1 MVPSSQSETDVFQA
15 AVTSIDS
22 AETVPSSISKFGG
35 ISDVSAVHVPEIIE
49 ASAGPPL
56 LIQMI
61 RTVSDLEAALIVL
74 LFLMITALVGIRVT
88 EAMSDREFSVPT
100 QALAS
105 NEESESVS
113 QNETAPRE
121 QPPAYGSVVSAETP
135 PELLSDE
142 GQVVRLLVENHGR
155 IRQHQIAEETG
166 WSKSKVSRTLSK
178 MHDGGTIEKT
188 SLGRENV
195 ITLSRDEINESNQS
209 DSDNVSNPVA

>member
-1 MVPSSQSETDVFQA
+1 M
-15 AVTSIDS
+15 TSIDS
-22 AETVPSSISKFGG
+22 AETVPGSISQFGDVP
-35 ISDVSAVHVPEIIE
+35 DVSTVHVPEIIE
-49 ASAGPPL
+49 ISAGPPL

-61 RTVSDLEAALIVL
+61 RTVSDLEAALIVI

-88 EAMSDREFSVPT
+88 EAMSDRELSVPT

-105 NEESESVS
+105 DEQRESVP
-113 QNETAPRE
+113 QNETTPRE
-121 QPPAYGSVVSAETP
+121 QPPAYESVVSAETP

-178 MHDGGTIEKT
+178 MHDSGTIEKT

-195 ITLSRDEINESNQS
+195 ITLARDEINENNQS
-209 DSDNVSNPVA
+209 DSDNVGNPVA